1 MKKLKK
7 IFIALLFISPLFLI
21 TSCDPFD
28 DVYLNLAMDI
38 DFSTIGAGPN
48 IIIISNLCLS
58 DFEDYEDNKDNVE
71 EIRYV
76 SSAYL
81 TIDATSGLS
90 AQTLTI
96 TLYQEDGVT
105 ILFDYTIQNFV
116 AAHYKNNPLEITLT
130 QQQVANMN
138 AYLTNPQV
146 DKCFVATLTASN
158 VQPSTSQYFLT
169 SNIDLLT
176 ELKVKP

>member
-1 MKKLKK
+1 MKILNK
-7 IFIALLFISPLFLI
+7 LFIGIFFLFTLITI

-28 DVYLNLAMDI
+28 DVYLTLAMDI
-38 DFSTIGAGPN
+38 EFSTSGFGSSFN
-48 IIIISNLCLS
+48 IIENFCLS
-58 DFEDYEDNKDNVE
+58 DFEDYDENKDNVE
-71 EIRYV
+71 EILYV

-90 AQTLTI
+90 AQTLSI
-96 TLYQEDGVT
+96 NLYQEDGVT

-116 AAHYKNNPLEITLT
+116 ASNYKNNPLEITLT
-130 QQQVANMN
+130 QQQVADIN
-138 AYLTNPQV
+138 AYLVNPQE

-158 VQPSTSQYFLT
+158 VQPNTTQYFLT
-169 SNIDLLT
+169 SKVDLLT